1 MILQAL
7 ANIMKT
13 WQRRERYLSLD
24 GAVQKYLIKSICLK
38 REM

>member
-7 ANIMKT
+7 VKT